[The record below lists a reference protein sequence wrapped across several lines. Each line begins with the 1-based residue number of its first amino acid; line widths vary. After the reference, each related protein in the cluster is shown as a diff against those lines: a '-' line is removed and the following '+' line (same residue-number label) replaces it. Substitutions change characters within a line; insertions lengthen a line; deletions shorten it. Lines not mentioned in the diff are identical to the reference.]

1 MFDDIAH
8 RTHPVKKHLPE
19 GLVLTFLID
28 HGVGEI
34 MIPPLPSS
42 NMSGTPPLPSDPPL
56 GGCGG
61 WGEGFGGPWGG
72 RRCRSHGLSHFL
84 YQAP

>member
-1 MFDDIAH
+1 MFDDVAH

-42 NMSGTPPLPSDPPL
+42 NMSGTPPSPPTPLL
-56 GGCGG
+56 GVVVVGG
-61 WGEGFGGPWGG
+61 WGLVDHGEGAGAGAMG
-72 RRCRSHGLSHFL
+72 
-84 YQAP
+84 